1 MSNIDTQN
9 DARELRKKKWKSKLR
24 QIIAAS
30 VANLSSVAY
39 GMAMSWPTPSLPL
52 LKTGKPLLDG
62 RIISVEEETWLGSLV
77 FFGALVS
84 SPISS
89 YVSQKYGRKIAG
101 YSIVIPFIVSW
112 LFIVLSE
119 SLYLFYIS
127 RFSLGLCCGGVLV
140 FCPMYVGE
148 IAEDSIRGA
157 LGTFRSAL
165 VDIAFIIMYAVGPL
179 ISIKNMAIICVFIP
193 IVFAFG
199 YYWMPESPL
208 YLMKNGRSQEAMES
222 LLWLRGGDAQAA
234 EVEMMKLTALVKKN
248 KSVNTSIKSLLSSR
262 GTRRALVIC
271 IVLGASIQLSGIYPV
286 LNYAVSIFEQT
297 GGSVDPNTATLI
309 IAIVQMIGSLVA
321 LFLLDIAGRRLLIIV
336 TQTIMCICLAG
347 LGIYFFLQ
355 QQNYD
360 LISVGFLPILFV
372 GLFVFLLSVGL
383 GTVGYVV
390 MSEMFK
396 AEARGIAT
404 TVTTITVW
412 LTAFIST
419 KLYVNIIDLL
429 GLHGCYWLF
438 AFFCIG
444 CAVFTIFKVPE
455 TKNRSLE
462 SILHELDS
470 DVKSDE
476 EGVEITAGRSKITER
491 Y

>member
-1 MSNIDTQN
+1 
-9 DARELRKKKWKSKLR
+9 
-24 QIIAAS
+24 
-30 VANLSSVAY
+30 
-39 GMAMSWPTPSLPL
+39 MAMAWPTPSLPL
-52 LKTGKPLLDG
+52 LKSGKPLLDG
-62 RIISVEEETWLGSLV
+62 RIISEEEEAWLGSLS
-77 FFGALVS
+77 FLGALVS
-84 SPISS
+84 SPIFS

-101 YSIVIPFIVSW
+101 YSVVIPFIVSW

-127 RFSLGLCCGGVLV
+127 RFSLGFCCGGVIV

-157 LGTFRSAL
+157 LGTFRSTL
-165 VDIAFIIMYAVGPL
+165 GNIAFIIMYAVGPL
-179 ISIKNMAIICVFIP
+179 ISIKDMATICAIIP
-193 IVFAFG
+193 IVFAFT
-199 YYWMPESPL
+199 YYWIPESPL

-222 LLWLRGGDAQAA
+222 LLWLRGGDVQAA
-234 EVEMMKLTALVKKN
+234 ELEMRKLTAVVKKSE
-248 KSVNTSIKSLLSSR
+248 SVNTSIRSLLSSR
-262 GTRRALVIC
+262 GTRSALVIC

-286 LNYAVSIFEQT
+286 LNYAVSIFELT
-297 GGSVDPNTATLI
+297 GGSVEPNTATI
-309 IAIVQMIGSLVA
+309 ILAIVQMIGSLSS

-336 TQTIMCICLAG
+336 TQTIMSICLAG

-390 MSEMFK
+390 MSEMFSP
-396 AEARGIAT
+396 EARGIAT

-419 KLYVNIIDLL
+419 KFYVNIIDLL
-429 GLHGCYWLF
+429 GLQGCYWLF
-438 AFFCIG
+438 AFVCIV
-444 CAVFTIFKVPE
+444 CAVFTFFKVPE
-455 TKNRSLE
+455 TKNRSLG
-462 SILHELDS
+462 SILCELNGE

-476 EGVEITAGRSKITER
+476 ECVEKTAS
-491 Y
+491 